1 MSEVSHRQVSR
12 HARFMLSRDVAIHSL
27 RDAMK
32 HVTQGVT
39 STCLP
44 SSQVSLTSCIGPR
57 LYCQRSLLIGSN
69 SAAHFCTKARQRS
82 QIQHRKALA
91 RRLRTRRREV
101 TVSHAG
107 LQVAAQPWVAHDMTA
122 TVLAAAGAYV
132 WVKLFDWMA
141 TRGLLEQV
149 QLQALAR
156 MQPIDPFL

>member
-1 MSEVSHRQVSR
+1 
-12 HARFMLSRDVAIHSL
+12 MLSRDAAIHSL

-32 HVTQGVT
+32 HVTQGAT

-44 SSQVSLTSCIGPR
+44 SSRVSRTSCIGPR
-57 LYCQRSLLIGSN
+57 LYIQRSLLIGSN
-69 SAAHFCTKARQRS
+69 SAAHYCKTARQRS
-82 QIQHRKALA
+82 HNQHCKASA
-91 RRLRTRRREV
+91 RRLRSRRREV

-107 LQVAAQPWVAHDMTA
+107 FQAAAQPWVAHDVTA

-149 QLQALAR
+149 QLQGLAC
-156 MQPIDPFL
+156 MQPKDLYP